1 MKKMTFDELNIAIVE
16 SVGLVVDESGYILT
30 SSGKNLTMNKLKVVI
45 PTIAN
50 VKNKNEVI
58 DGVITPKYTLFNPY
72 SEDEIKR
79 NQMLV
84 LLMKYMSAIS
94 TSGIIDGVIRQM
106 IELLANE
113 EGQDTVSTHVK
124 NFIIKLRELN
134 GNRGNLMSKKRISDI
149 NKIVDYLLENN
160 LSIIEYRLSKGE
172 TINGIKYNR
181 IAKLDTVAMD
191 KIKDNHEIIGVEEK
205 SMTVFLYII
214 DFIMP
219 NIETKVSGSTS
230 LRYPSA
236 TVAINLY
243 NEVQSRIN
251 FLLEDLKDVSALP
264 YESLTMPLIKE
275 EIDLDLYKSDIEFLP
290 NQNSVDN
297 SKMVSFNGSTT
308 KNLLQERLSGY
319 GSEIETSNSIT
330 PTNISNNVMDN
341 NSDDSDGLSSYL
353 QSLTGAKNESGFINR
368 HNSMVHSNY
377 VNPNVQG
384 IAVMNNNNGGFNN
397 NTIQNGFVNHQSG
410 FVNQQSGFAGNT
422 GNIWG

>member
-16 SVGLVVDESGYILT
+16 SVGLVVDEGGYILT
-30 SSGKNLTMNKLKVVI
+30 DSGKNLTMNKLKIVI

-50 VKNKNEVI
+50 VKNKNEII

-94 TSGIIDGVIRQM
+94 TSGIIDGVFRQL

-113 EGQDTVSTHVK
+113 EGQDTVSTHIK

-160 LSIIEYRLSKGE
+160 LNIIEYRLSKGE

-181 IAKLDTVAMD
+181 LAKLDTVAID
-191 KIKDNHEIIGVEEK
+191 KIKDNHEVIGVEEK
-205 SMTVFLYII
+205 SMIVFLAII
-214 DFIMP
+214 DFIIPKMD
-219 NIETKVSGSTS
+219 NKVSGSTS

-236 TVAINLY
+236 TVALNIY

-251 FLLEDLKDVSALP
+251 FLLEDLKDVFALP

-290 NQNSVDN
+290 NQNQLESSPVVN
-297 SKMVSFNGSTT
+297 TTNATTSSTRS
-308 KNLLQERLSGY
+308 LLQDRLNSY
-319 GSEIETSNSIT
+319 GGELESVSNIT
-330 PTNISNNVMDN
+330 PEKVNNTISELAN
-341 NSDDSDGLSSYL
+341 DDDGLSSYI
-353 QSLTGAKNESGFINR
+353 QSLTGGKNEPGFINR
-368 HNSMVHSNY
+368 HNTMIHSNY
-377 VNPNVQG
+377 TNPNVQG
-384 IAVMNNNNGGFNN
+384 IAMMNNNGFNN
-397 NTIQNGFVNHQSG
+397 NIQNGFINQQNG
-410 FVNQQSGFAGNT
+410 FANQQSGFVGNT